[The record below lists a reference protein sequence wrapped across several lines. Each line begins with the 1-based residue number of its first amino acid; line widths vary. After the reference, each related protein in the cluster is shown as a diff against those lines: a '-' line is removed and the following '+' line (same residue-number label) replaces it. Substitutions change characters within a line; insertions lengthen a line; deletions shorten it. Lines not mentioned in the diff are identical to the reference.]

1 MHDILNKVVDYDT
14 RKEKPKIVCIFW
26 YDSNYDIFSRLY
38 AKSSKL
44 YTHWKTHIYTTWL
57 TQNMWSM
64 GENICIFN
72 NKLQKISFKKNFIWK
87 SEKGLKMTHCL
98 FVK

>member
-1 MHDILNKVVDYDT
+1 MGCNVHDILNKVVDYDT

-44 YTHWKTHIYTTWL
+44 YTHWKTHIYTTMIN
-57 TQNMWSM
+57 TKHVIYGGKYMY
-64 GENICIFN
+64 F
-72 NKLQKISFKKNFIWK
+72 
-87 SEKGLKMTHCL
+87 
-98 FVK
+98 

>member
-1 MHDILNKVVDYDT
+1 MGCNVHDILNKVVDYDT

-44 YTHWKTHIYTTWL
+44 YTH
-57 TQNMWSM
+57 
-64 GENICIFN
+64 
-72 NKLQKISFKKNFIWK
+72 
-87 SEKGLKMTHCL
+87 
-98 FVK
+98 